1 MGILATSFVELDP
14 KSSTPFC
21 IGKSTSTS
29 VGIFKGAAD
38 SASKVELMN
47 IAADGTI
54 TFNGTVN
61 TPTMAIADASVTE
74 AKIAN
79 NAVTTDKIKN
89 SAVTGEKL
97 ASACV
102 TSDKLDPTI
111 VSGLQTQIDALNN
124 KFDTLDASST
134 AILATGTFD
143 TAVTATELNIT
154 SDIRMKENLEEIT
167 DASEKVRML
176 KAYTYNLIGQDNRTA
191 GIIAQDLVKVLPE
204 GVVTNPETGIMSVN
218 YSAVIALLVNAL
230 NEKQSDIEQLT
241 ARLEKLE
248 AVCQNV

>member
-38 SASKVELMN
+38 SASKVELMR

-54 TFNGTVN
+54 TFYGTVN
-61 TPTMAIADASVTE
+61 TSNISIGDNTVTAS
-74 AKIAN
+74 KLAN
-79 NAVTTDKIKN
+79 NAVTTDKIMN
-89 SAVTGEKL
+89 EAVTTEKL
-97 ASACV
+97 SPDIVA
-102 TSDKLDPTI
+102 KLD
-111 VSGLQTQIDALNN
+111 
-124 KFDTLDASST
+124 TLT
-134 AILATGTFD
+134 
-143 TAVTATELNIT
+143 VP
-154 SDIRMKENLEEIT
+154 SDIRIKENLEEIT
-167 DASEKVRML
+167 DASEKVRLL
-176 KAYTYNLIGQDNRTA
+176 KAYTYNLLGHDRRTA

-204 GVVTNPETGIMSVN
+204 GVVTNPETGILSVD

-241 ARLEKLE
+241 KQLEDMETRLKKLE
-248 AVCQNV
+248 A

>member
-54 TFNGTVN
+54 TFRGSVSIPNMVVGDNTV
-61 TPTMAIADASVTE
+61 TAS
-74 AKIAN
+74 KLAN
-79 NAVTTDKIKN
+79 NAVTTDKIMN
-89 SAVTGEKL
+89 EAVTTEKL
-97 ASACV
+97 SPDIVA
-102 TSDKLDPTI
+102 KL
-111 VSGLQTQIDALNN
+111 N
-124 KFDTLDASST
+124 TLT
-134 AILATGTFD
+134 
-143 TAVTATELNIT
+143 VP
-154 SDIRMKENLEEIT
+154 SDIRIKENLEEIT
-167 DASEKVRML
+167 DASEKVRLL
-176 KAYTYNLIGQDNRTA
+176 KAYTYNLIGHDRRTA

-204 GVVTNPETGIMSVN
+204 GVVTNPDTGIMSVD

-241 ARLEKLE
+241 KRLDDIETRLQKLE
-248 AVCQNV
+248 A

>member
-54 TFNGTVN
+54 TFRGSVSIPNMVVGDNTV
-61 TPTMAIADASVTE
+61 TAS
-74 AKIAN
+74 KLAN
-79 NAVTTDKIKN
+79 NAVTTDKIMN
-89 SAVTGEKL
+89 EAVTTEKL
-97 ASACV
+97 SPDIVA
-102 TSDKLDPTI
+102 KL
-111 VSGLQTQIDALNN
+111 N
-124 KFDTLDASST
+124 TLT
-134 AILATGTFD
+134 
-143 TAVTATELNIT
+143 VP
-154 SDIRMKENLEEIT
+154 SDIRIKENLEEIT
-167 DASEKVRML
+167 DASEKVRLL
-176 KAYTYNLIGQDNRTA
+176 KAYTYNLVDHKHRTA
-191 GIIAQDLVKVLPE
+191 GIIAQDLAKVLPE
-204 GVVTNPETGIMSVN
+204 GLVSNPDTGIMSVD

-241 ARLEKLE
+241 KRLEDIETRLQKLD
-248 AVCQNV
+248 A

>member
-54 TFNGTVN
+54 TFRGSVSIPNMVVGDNTV
-61 TPTMAIADASVTE
+61 TAS
-74 AKIAN
+74 KLAN
-79 NAVTTDKIKN
+79 NAVTTDKIMN
-89 SAVTGEKL
+89 EAVTTEKL
-97 ASACV
+97 SPDIVA
-102 TSDKLDPTI
+102 KL
-111 VSGLQTQIDALNN
+111 N
-124 KFDTLDASST
+124 TLT
-134 AILATGTFD
+134 
-143 TAVTATELNIT
+143 VP
-154 SDIRMKENLEEIT
+154 SDIRIKENLEEIT
-167 DASEKVRML
+167 DASEKVRLL
-176 KAYTYNLIGQDNRTA
+176 KAYTYNLIGHDRRTA
-191 GIIAQDLVKVLPE
+191 GIIAQDLAKVLPE
-204 GVVTNPETGIMSVN
+204 GVVTNPETGILSVD

-241 ARLEKLE
+241 KRLEDIEARLQKLE
-248 AVCQNV
+248 A

>member
-54 TFNGTVN
+54 TFRGSVSIPNMVVGDNTV
-61 TPTMAIADASVTE
+61 TAS
-74 AKIAN
+74 KLAN
-79 NAVTTDKIKN
+79 NAVTTDKIMN
-89 SAVTGEKL
+89 EAVTTEKL
-97 ASACV
+97 SPDIVA
-102 TSDKLDPTI
+102 KLD
-111 VSGLQTQIDALNN
+111 
-124 KFDTLDASST
+124 TLT
-134 AILATGTFD
+134 
-143 TAVTATELNIT
+143 VP
-154 SDIRMKENLEEIT
+154 SDIRIKENLEEIT
-167 DASEKVRML
+167 DASEKVRLL
-176 KAYTYNLIGQDNRTA
+176 KAYTYNLLGHDRRTA

-204 GVVTNPETGIMSVN
+204 GVVTNPDTGIMSVD

-241 ARLEKLE
+241 KRLEDIETRLQKLE
-248 AVCQNV
+248 A

>member
-54 TFNGTVN
+54 TFRGSVSIPNMVVGDNTV
-61 TPTMAIADASVTE
+61 TAS
-74 AKIAN
+74 KLAN
-79 NAVTTDKIKN
+79 NAVTTDKIMN
-89 SAVTGEKL
+89 EAVTTEKL
-97 ASACV
+97 SPDIAA
-102 TSDKLDPTI
+102 KL
-111 VSGLQTQIDALNN
+111 N
-124 KFDTLDASST
+124 TLT
-134 AILATGTFD
+134 
-143 TAVTATELNIT
+143 VP
-154 SDIRMKENLEEIT
+154 SDIRIKENLEEIT
-167 DASEKVRML
+167 DASEKVRLL
-176 KAYTYNLIGQDNRTA
+176 KAYTYNLIGHDRRTA
-191 GIIAQDLVKVLPE
+191 GIIAQDLAKVLPE
-204 GVVTNPETGIMSVN
+204 GVVTNPDTGILSVD

-241 ARLEKLE
+241 KRLEDIETRLQKLE
-248 AVCQNV
+248 A

>member
-54 TFNGTVN
+54 TFRGSVSIPNMVVGDNTV
-61 TPTMAIADASVTE
+61 TAS
-74 AKIAN
+74 KLAN
-79 NAVTTDKIKN
+79 NAVTTDKIMN
-89 SAVTGEKL
+89 EAVTTEKL
-97 ASACV
+97 SPDIVA
-102 TSDKLDPTI
+102 KLD
-111 VSGLQTQIDALNN
+111 
-124 KFDTLDASST
+124 TLT
-134 AILATGTFD
+134 
-143 TAVTATELNIT
+143 VP
-154 SDIRMKENLEEIT
+154 SDIRIKENLEEIT
-167 DASEKVRML
+167 DASEKVRLL
-176 KAYTYNLIGQDNRTA
+176 KAYTYNLVDHDRRTA

-204 GVVTNPETGIMSVN
+204 GVVTNPDTGIMSVD

-241 ARLEKLE
+241 KRLEDIEARLQKLE
-248 AVCQNV
+248 A

>member
-47 IAADGTI
+47 IQADGTI
-54 TFNGTVN
+54 TFRGSVSIPNVVVGDNTV
-61 TPTMAIADASVTE
+61 T
-74 AKIAN
+74 AKKLAN
-79 NAVTTDKIKN
+79 NAVTTDKIMN
-89 SAVTGEKL
+89 EAVTTEKL
-97 ASACV
+97 SPDIVA
-102 TSDKLDPTI
+102 KL
-111 VSGLQTQIDALNN
+111 N
-124 KFDTLDASST
+124 TLT
-134 AILATGTFD
+134 
-143 TAVTATELNIT
+143 VT

-167 DASEKVRML
+167 DASEKVRLL
-176 KAYTYNLIGQDNRTA
+176 KAYTYNLVGHDRRTA
-191 GIIAQDLVKVLPE
+191 GIIAQDLAKVLPE
-204 GVVTNPETGIMSVN
+204 GVVTNPDTGIMSVD

-241 ARLEKLE
+241 KRLEDIEARLQKLE
-248 AVCQNV
+248 A

>member
-54 TFNGTVN
+54 TFRGSVSIPNMVVGDNTV
-61 TPTMAIADASVTE
+61 TAS
-74 AKIAN
+74 KLAN
-79 NAVTTDKIKN
+79 NAVTTDKIMN
-89 SAVTGEKL
+89 EAVTTEKL
-97 ASACV
+97 SPDIVA
-102 TSDKLDPTI
+102 KL
-111 VSGLQTQIDALNN
+111 N
-124 KFDTLDASST
+124 TLT
-134 AILATGTFD
+134 
-143 TAVTATELNIT
+143 VP
-154 SDIRMKENLEEIT
+154 SDIRIKENLEEIT
-167 DASEKVRML
+167 DASEKVRLL
-176 KAYTYNLIGQDNRTA
+176 KAYTYNLLGHDRRTA

-204 GVVTNPETGIMSVN
+204 GVVTNPDTGIMSVD

-241 ARLEKLE
+241 KRLEDIEARLQKLE
-248 AVCQNV
+248 A

>member
-54 TFNGTVN
+54 TFHGTVN
-61 TPTMAIADASVTE
+61 TSNISIGDNTVTAS
-74 AKIAN
+74 KLAN
-79 NAVTTDKIKN
+79 NAVTTDKIMN
-89 SAVTGEKL
+89 EAVTTEKL
-97 ASACV
+97 SPDIVA
-102 TSDKLDPTI
+102 KL
-111 VSGLQTQIDALNN
+111 N
-124 KFDTLDASST
+124 TLT
-134 AILATGTFD
+134 
-143 TAVTATELNIT
+143 VP
-154 SDIRMKENLEEIT
+154 SDIRIKENLEEIT
-167 DASEKVRML
+167 DASEKVRLL
-176 KAYTYNLIGQDNRTA
+176 KAYTYNLLGHDRRTA
-191 GIIAQDLVKVLPE
+191 GIIAQDLAKVLPE
-204 GVVTNPETGIMSVN
+204 GVVTNPDTGIMSVD

-241 ARLEKLE
+241 KRLDDIEARLQKLE
-248 AVCQNV
+248 A

>member
-54 TFNGTVN
+54 TFHGMVNASNVSIGDNTV
-61 TPTMAIADASVTE
+61 TAS
-74 AKIAN
+74 KLAN
-79 NAVTTDKIKN
+79 NAVTTDKIMN
-89 SAVTGEKL
+89 EAVTTEKL
-97 ASACV
+97 SPDIVA
-102 TSDKLDPTI
+102 KLD
-111 VSGLQTQIDALNN
+111 
-124 KFDTLDASST
+124 TLT
-134 AILATGTFD
+134 
-143 TAVTATELNIT
+143 VP
-154 SDIRMKENLEEIT
+154 SDIRIKENLEEIT
-167 DASEKVRML
+167 DASEKVRLL
-176 KAYTYNLIGQDNRTA
+176 KAYTYNLVGHDRRSA
-191 GIIAQDLVKVLPE
+191 GIIAQDLAKVLPE
-204 GVVTNPETGIMSVN
+204 GVVTNPDTGILSID

-241 ARLEKLE
+241 KRLEDIETRLQKLE
-248 AVCQNV
+248 A

>member
-47 IAADGTI
+47 IQADGTI
-54 TFNGTVN
+54 TFRGSVSIPN
-61 TPTMAIADASVTE
+61 MAIANNAVTE

-79 NAVTTDKIKN
+79 NAVTTDKIMN
-89 SAVTGEKL
+89 EAVTTEKL
-97 ASACV
+97 SPDIVA
-102 TSDKLDPTI
+102 KL
-111 VSGLQTQIDALNN
+111 N
-124 KFDTLDASST
+124 TLT
-134 AILATGTFD
+134 
-143 TAVTATELNIT
+143 VP
-154 SDIRMKENLEEIT
+154 SDIRIKENLEEIT
-167 DASEKVRML
+167 DASEKVRLL
-176 KAYTYNLIGQDNRTA
+176 KAYTYNLLGHDRRTA
-191 GIIAQDLVKVLPE
+191 GIIAQDLAKVLPE
-204 GVVTNPETGIMSVN
+204 GVITNPDTGIMSVD

-241 ARLEKLE
+241 KRLEEIESRLQKLE
-248 AVCQNV
+248 A